1 MKPLLLFLGTVNA
14 IPGGTGVENPPAN
27 TGDERDVGSISG
39 LEISPGAGNGN
50 LLHSSMLAWKISWTE
65 HPGRLQ
71 TMGSQR
77 VGHDPVTKHALAC
90 TV

>member
-27 TGDERDVGSISG
+27 TGDARDVGSIPG

-65 HPGRLQ
+65 DPGRLQ

-77 VGHDPVTKHALAC
+77 VGHDPVTKHALTC

>member
-27 TGDERDVGSISG
+27 TGDARDVGSI
-39 LEISPGAGNGN
+39 PGSRRFMEKEVATR
-50 LLHSSMLAWKISWTE
+50 SSVLAWKLPWTE
-65 HPGRLQ
+65 EAGRLQ

-77 VGHDPVTKHALAC
+77 VRHY
-90 TV
+90 